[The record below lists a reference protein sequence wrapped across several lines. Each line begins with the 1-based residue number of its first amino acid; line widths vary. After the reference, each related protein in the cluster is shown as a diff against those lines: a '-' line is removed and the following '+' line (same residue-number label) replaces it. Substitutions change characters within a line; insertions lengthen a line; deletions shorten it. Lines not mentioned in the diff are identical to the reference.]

1 VSVVVAIFVLVLVVR
16 DDGVEETSL
25 LCKGNKEV
33 VDARK
38 ESGRTDFRDAAIEKA
53 DDNDDKEEMQTQPKI
68 LVALNRQCIFL
79 SIQKKFLSFLVSWIV
94 EAF

>member
-1 VSVVVAIFVLVLVVR
+1 VAVVVAIFVLVLVVR

-38 ESGRTDFRDAAIEKA
+38 ESGRTDCAIEKA
-53 DDNDDKEEMQTQPKI
+53 VDNDDKEEMQTQPKI